1 MLLQSIE
8 LINFRQFVNEK
19 IDFSTDKD
27 RNVTLIIGE
36 NGTGKTT
43 FAQAFFWCLYGTTD
57 FSDKNLL
64 NKTIADKMTP
74 DESAIVSVTLKLQHG
89 SANYEII
96 RKQEYKKSYSNKLIS
111 ANSILN
117 ISVKSEDG
125 NTRYLKPLECE
136 AEIKKILPKE
146 LSNYFFFD
154 GERIEKMSKEIASG
168 KKSASFS
175 SAVVGLTG
183 LNAFLEALD
192 HLSPTSSRS
201 VIGKFNDEYTTDSDG
216 KIRQYNES
224 IEELQIKINRGN
236 NRKEEIEEQLN
247 SARISKEKFETDIKQ
262 YSEGERLQNDRDD
275 KKKQLKSRKTVKS
288 NFLKNLCKTFNK
300 DATNFL
306 SISLVKKAL
315 ELMSRS
321 DLSGKDI
328 PEMHSKTIDFL
339 INRGVCI
346 CGTHL
351 DPGTAPYLKV
361 EELKQ
366 YLPPQSIGVTM
377 GQFIKDTRQKYNKEI
392 TLFQDVAESLSLI
405 SITDDEIENLQ
416 GEIDD
421 ISKKLDG
428 EDIIQQV
435 RKLNGQIVAL
445 EKIIRESE
453 NERDALILDEGR
465 LKEKKSQLETKR
477 SELRLLDKNNQ
488 KIELYKA
495 YALRIF
501 EELKA
506 EYKEKERSVREKLE
520 KLINEIFKTIY
531 DGGLSLSIDEHYNI
545 SVYVTDYIGGVET
558 STAQSISVIFAFISA
573 IIKMARD
580 NQRENGDVSY
590 SEPYPLV
597 MDAPLSAFDKRRI
610 KAICS
615 SIPETAEQVIIFIK
629 DTDGELA
636 EENLGNK
643 VKVRHHLEKIDE
655 FNTRLV

>member
-74 DESAIVSVTLKLQHG
+74 DESATVSVTLKLQHG

-96 RKQEYKKSYSNKLIS
+96 RKQEYKKSYSNKLTS
-111 ANSILN
+111 TNSILN

-224 IEELQIKINRGN
+224 IGELQIKINRIN
-236 NRKEEIEEQLN
+236 NRKKEIEEQLN
-247 SARISKEKFETDIKQ
+247 SARISKDKFETDIKQ
-262 YSEGERLQNDRDD
+262 YSEGERLQNDRDN
-275 KKKQLKSRKTVKS
+275 KKKQLKSRKTIKAK
-288 NFLKNLCKTFNK
+288 FLKSLSKTFNN
-300 DATNFL
+300 DVTNFL
-306 SISLVKKAL
+306 SLSLVKKTL
-315 ELMSRS
+315 EVMSRS

-339 INRGVCI
+339 IKRGVCI

-366 YLPPQSIGVTM
+366 YLPPQSISVTM

-392 TLFQDVAESLSLI
+392 TLYQDVAESLSLI
-405 SITDDEIENLQ
+405 SITDEEIENLQ

-428 EDIIQQV
+428 EDVIQQV
-435 RKLNGQIVAL
+435 RKLNSQIVAL
-445 EKIIRESE
+445 EKIIKESE
-453 NERDALILDEGR
+453 SERDALILDEGR

-501 EELKA
+501 EELKI
-506 EYKEKERSVREKLE
+506 EYEDKERSVREKLE